1 MPTMCIKMSRH
12 YGKQWITQVEN
23 LTSSDIH
30 AIIFFFTNS
39 YPFKFIVNFTPSSPN
54 KKVLNSM
61 DRQGKDSAGV
71 SSDLVFSSHGSW
83 LPARDAGIQAMQKQ
97 SGWRSAEVFNLG
109 TWCMPIICHHQH
121 CFCEFLP
128 QWLSSSCART
138 AFPFSLSVQYSHP
151 VIFSSAQIT
160 KQHSRKDGFT

>member
-1 MPTMCIKMSRH
+1 MD
-12 YGKQWITQVEN
+12 Y
-23 LTSSDIH
+23 TSWKSNFKWH
-30 AIIFFFTNS
+30 TCNFFFFTNS
-39 YPFKFIVNFTPSSPN
+39 YPFKFIVNFTPSSPS

-138 AFPFSLSVQYSHP
+138 AFPFSLPMQYSHP

-160 KQHSRKDGFT
+160 NSIAEKMALLSILMEKVIRLTWCV